1 MKEAMRNIL
10 RKEVRLG
17 TLTIV
22 YFFVLFGLMFLLP
35 GYPVLCG
42 VFFLTLGLYQNFRY
56 ARECNDLVFS
66 VLLPIA
72 KQDVVKGKF
81 AFSCILEMCCFALMS
96 VSALVRMTVFSDA
109 SVYRKNALMNANLFA
124 RGMALVLFG
133 IFNLVFIGSYFKTG
147 YKTGRPFI
155 TYNVI
160 CFVMIGVSE
169 ALHHFPGME
178 PLNSFGF
185 DHLGLQILTLT
196 AGAVCYMGLTI
207 LSYRESC
214 RKFERLD
221 L

>member
-1 MKEAMRNIL
+1 MRNIL

-22 YFFVLFGLMFLLP
+22 YFFVLFGFMFLLP

-42 VFFLTLGLYQNFRY
+42 AFFLTLGLYQNFRY

-81 AFSCILEMCCFALMS
+81 AFSCMIEMCCFALMFVS
-96 VSALVRMTVFSDA
+96 VLVRMTVFSD
-109 SVYRKNALMNANLFA
+109 SPVYRGNALMNANLFA
-124 RGMALVLFG
+124 LGMALVLFG
-133 IFNLVFIGSYFKTG
+133 VFNLVFIGSFFRTG

-155 TYNVI
+155 TYIVI
-160 CFVMIGVSE
+160 CFIMIGVSE
-169 ALHHFPGME
+169 SLHHFPGME
-178 PLNSFGF
+178 SLNSFGF
-185 DHLGLQILTLT
+185 DHISLQITTLIV
-196 AGAVCYMGLTI
+196 GAICYMGLTI

-214 RKFERLD
+214 SKFEKLD

>member
-1 MKEAMRNIL
+1 MRNIL
-10 RKEVRLG
+10 RKEVHLG
-17 TLTIV
+17 TLTMV
-22 YFFVLFGLMFLLP
+22 YFFVLFGFMFLLP

-42 VFFLTLGLYQNFRY
+42 AFFLTLSLYQNFRY

-81 AFSCILEMCCFALMS
+81 AFSCILEMCCFTLMF
-96 VSALVRMTVFSDA
+96 VSAIVRMTVFSD
-109 SVYRKNALMNANLFA
+109 SPVYRENALMNANLFA
-124 RGMALVLFG
+124 LGMALVLFG
-133 IFNLVFIGSYFKTG
+133 IFNLVFIGSFFKTG

-155 TYNVI
+155 TYIVI
-160 CFVMIGVSE
+160 CFVIIGVSE

-178 PLNSFGF
+178 SLNSFGF
-185 DHLGLQILTLT
+185 DHIGLQIITLT
-196 AGAVCYMGLTI
+196 AGVICYIGLTV

-214 RKFERLD
+214 RNFERLD

>member
-1 MKEAMRNIL
+1 MRNVL

-42 VFFLTLGLYQNFRY
+42 AFFLTLGLYQNFRY

-81 AFSCILEMCCFALMS
+81 AFSCIIEMCCFALMLVS
-96 VSALVRMTVFSDA
+96 VLVRMTVFSD
-109 SVYRKNALMNANLFA
+109 SPVYRGNALMNANLFA
-124 RGMALVLFG
+124 LGMALVLFG
-133 IFNLVFIGSYFKTG
+133 VFNLVFISSFFKTG
-147 YKTGRPFI
+147 YKIGRPFI
-155 TYNVI
+155 TYIVI
-160 CFVMIGVSE
+160 CFIIIGVSE
-169 ALHHFPGME
+169 VLHHFPGME
-178 PLNSFGF
+178 ALNSFEF
-185 DHLGLQILTLT
+185 DHFGLQITTLI
-196 AGAVCYMGLTI
+196 AGAICYLGLTI
-207 LSYRESC
+207 VSYRESC

>member
-1 MKEAMRNIL
+1 MRNVL

-42 VFFLTLGLYQNFRY
+42 AFFLTLGLYQNFRY

-81 AFSCILEMCCFALMS
+81 AFSCIIEMCCFALMLVS
-96 VSALVRMTVFSDA
+96 VLVRMTVFSD
-109 SVYRKNALMNANLFA
+109 SPVYRGNALMNANLFA
-124 RGMALVLFG
+124 LGMALVLFG
-133 IFNLVFIGSYFKTG
+133 VFNLVFISSFFKTG
-147 YKTGRPFI
+147 YKIGRPFI
-155 TYNVI
+155 TYIVI
-160 CFVMIGVSE
+160 CFIIIGVSE

-178 PLNSFGF
+178 ALNSFEF
-185 DHLGLQILTLT
+185 DHFGLQITTLI
-196 AGAVCYMGLTI
+196 AGAICYLGLTI
-207 LSYRESC
+207 VSYRESC
-214 RKFERLD
+214 REFERLD